1 MNSATDLASRARP
14 EIDPM
19 QDVTKNTTFDELKVG
34 DTASIERTLSL
45 HDIYLFAHA
54 SGNTNPAHMPAD
66 GKAATPEIVAPSM
79 WAGSLLSAV
88 FGTLLPGPG
97 TLYQSQTLQFRSR
110 VHIGDTVIATVSCT
124 AKREKPL
131 AIFETKIVK
140 SDGTVVVDGVA
151 EINVPIESVS
161 LPKRVLPTLILDD
174 VDHFLPLI
182 ECARSLGR
190 MATAV
195 VCPDDSNSL
204 NGAIL
209 AAREGLIDPILIGH
223 KPAILKAAE
232 ASRLDL
238 SAYRFIEASTHED
251 AAAQAVEIVRK
262 GEASGIMKG
271 NIHSDLL
278 LAQVIKKDGGLRGNR
293 RISHVF
299 VMDVPT
305 LDELLFISDAAINI
319 APDLLT
325 KVDIVQNA
333 IDLARACGLEKPR
346 VGVLSAVETVNPNI
360 PSTIDAAVLSKM
372 ADRGQITGGIVDGP
386 LAMDNAMDVAAA
398 RTKGIASLVAGRANV
413 LIVPNLESGNML
425 AKELTFVARAE
436 AAGLVVGAKV
446 PVMLTSRA
454 DNVKSRL
461 ASAALAVL
469 HDYMRRTGK
478 SAFASMKSAAE

>member
-1 MNSATDLASRARP
+1 MTDT
-14 EIDPM
+14 
-19 QDVTKNTTFDELKVG
+19 TKNTTYDELKVG
-34 DTASIERTLSL
+34 DTASIQRTLSL

-54 SGNTNPAHMPAD
+54 SGNTNPAHMPED
-66 GKAATPEIVAPSM
+66 GKAATPDIVAPSM

-110 VHIGDTVIATVSCT
+110 VHIGDTVVASVRCT
-124 AKREKPL
+124 AKLEKPL
-131 AIFETKIVK
+131 AVFDTKIVK
-140 SDGTVVVDGVA
+140 TDGTVVADGVA
-151 EINVPIESVS
+151 EINVPIVSVT
-161 LPKRVLPTLILDD
+161 LPNRELPTLILDD
-174 VDHFLPLI
+174 NDQFLPLI

-195 VCPDDSNSL
+195 VCPDDANSL
-204 NGAIL
+204 NGAVL
-209 AAREGLIDPILIGH
+209 AAREGLIDPIMIGH
-223 KPAILKAAE
+223 KAAILKAAE
-232 ASRLDL
+232 ASNLDL
-238 SAYRFIEASTHED
+238 SGYRILEASTHEE
-251 AAAQAVEIVRK
+251 AAALAVEIVRK

-278 LAQVIKKDGGLRGNR
+278 LAQVVKKDGGLRANR

-305 LDELLFISDAAINI
+305 LDALLFISDAAINI
-319 APDLLT
+319 APDLVT

-333 IDLARACGLEKPR
+333 IDLAQACGIDKPR

-372 ADRGQITGGIVDGP
+372 AERGQITGGIVDGP

-398 RTKGIASLVAGRANV
+398 RTKGIASLVAGHANV

-454 DNVKSRL
+454 DNAKARL

-469 HDYMRRTGK
+469 HDYKRRTGK
-478 SAFASMKSAAE
+478 SAFAAMKSAAE